1 VRGILPDI
9 DFIIPWVNGQEKRH
23 LAKRLHYQREILDLA
38 ECDVEQSVS
47 DNRFFQF
54 DELKYTLRSIKE
66 YAPWYRNIFLIT
78 DNQLPS
84 FLVPSQLHLDRITII
99 DHSELFKRNEHFLP
113 TFNTR
118 SIATNIHK
126 LPQLSEYFVYGND
139 DFMLSAPVEP
149 SFFFKHDL
157 PVVMGEW
164 RTISEEENV
173 TLYQQGMINSATL
186 EGYGRSK
193 FIMLSHGFQAMRK
206 SLNVEAECIFKDA
219 FTKNLTHRFR
229 HRNQFLVESLM
240 NHFCHKRYN
249 VPLSSVE
256 PMVHFS
262 FELCRSASKEKI
274 HFLFSLLE
282 SGARS
287 MFCLNEYQSLVERMP
302 EIRHLLEALCG
313 EKLKS
318 EMETSL

>member
-1 VRGILPDI
+1 MKDILPDI

-23 LAKRLHYQREILDLA
+23 LAKRLHYQSEISDLA
-38 ECDVEQSVS
+38 EYDVEQSVS
-47 DNRFFQF
+47 DKRFFQF
-54 DELKYTLRSIKE
+54 DELKYTLRSIKK

-78 DNQLPS
+78 DNQSPP
-84 FLVPSQLHLDRITII
+84 FLMTSQLHLDRITII
-99 DHSELFKRNEHFLP
+99 DHCELFKHHEHLLP

-139 DFMLSAPVEP
+139 DFMFSAPVEP
-149 SFFFKHDL
+149 SFFFKNDL

-164 RTISEEENV
+164 CTIPENENA
-173 TLYQQGMINSATL
+173 TLYQQGMINAARL
-186 EGYGRSK
+186 EGYAKSK
-193 FIMLSHGFQAMRK
+193 FITLSHGFQAMKK
-206 SLNVEAECIFKDA
+206 SLNAEAEDTFKDD
-219 FTKNLTHRFR
+219 FFQNLTHRFR

-262 FELCRSASKEKI
+262 FELCRFADKEKSTSYF
-274 HFLFSLLE
+274 HFW
-282 SGARS
+282 
-287 MFCLNEYQSLVERMP
+287 NQERVVCS
-302 EIRHLLEALCG
+302 A
-313 EKLKS
+313 
-318 EMETSL
+318 